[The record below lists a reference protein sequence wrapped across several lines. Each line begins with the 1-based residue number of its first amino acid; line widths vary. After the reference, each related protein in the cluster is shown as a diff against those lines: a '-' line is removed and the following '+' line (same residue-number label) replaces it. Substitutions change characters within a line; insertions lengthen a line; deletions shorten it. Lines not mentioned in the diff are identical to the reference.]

1 LSRARGLGKTK
12 GEVSLL
18 VACAAAALV
27 FLSACG
33 RGADEAP
40 VRPLCGVV
48 PPDSGPW
55 RQVWRTSYDAG
66 GVRDLVRAG
75 DLLWAAT
82 PDDVVRL
89 GLDTLDCT
97 RFNHTEGDPRVPLSG
112 VRSLML
118 DPEGYLWAA
127 GREGLARYDG
137 QSWRAVPVTDA
148 SIAGGL
154 RLDAA
159 GNLWV
164 DVAVDTGGIGPL
176 RFPGHRPPQDGR
188 WEGEVT
194 WTFPQGESEC
204 DRWVAMG
211 GLSGARFQSP
221 EECRLLAAWRERLAT
236 LPPPEGTAPWGEGAQ
251 RHIAAESGD
260 RVWML
265 VQHLPDKPKR
275 DDALLSFDGQ
285 SWQVLSWPYDS
296 ACCLVADEAR
306 GGVWA
311 GTNEGLVFGDGRSL
325 QKFLLV
331 PGDRVPFGQPVY
343 DLVTDGTGRL
353 WASTDE
359 GLLLYDEPSDTWQ
372 PTGISE
378 MVFISA
384 DDDGGL
390 WAVSRYGGGQVSHF
404 TGGTWSHHPFPAGWP
419 CTPADAI
426 LADVGGGLWLS
437 STRCALRGFNGQV
450 WDEYDNGSRGDTL
463 ARGPAGEI
471 YAASWDGAVRRYD
484 GTTWETLLSADPLRH
499 GQVTDVVVDQG
510 GEIWIA
516 LNTMPSLLVFRD
528 GRWTGAL
535 TPVDDPIDGPIT
547 ALLVDSQG
555 DVWAGHDQG
564 LNRYDGETWESIE
577 STAPFIGIM
586 ALAEDRR
593 GRIWVGGWDGLSVY
607 DPNGGR

>member
-1 LSRARGLGKTK
+1 LGKTK

-18 VACAAAALV
+18 VACAAVALV
-27 FLSACG
+27 LLIACG
-33 RGADEAP
+33 RGADEVP
-40 VRPLCGVV
+40 VQPLCGVV

-66 GVRDLVRAG
+66 GVRDLVRDG

-82 PDDVVRL
+82 PSDVVRL
-89 GLDTLDCT
+89 RLDTLDCT
-97 RFNHTEGDPRVPLSG
+97 RFSHTEGDPGVPLSG

-137 QSWRAVPVTDA
+137 QNWRAVPATDA

-159 GNLWV
+159 GNLWI

-188 WEGEVT
+188 WEGEVI
-194 WTFPQGESEC
+194 WASHQGEGEC
-204 DRWVAMG
+204 DRWVAMS

-221 EECRLLAAWRERLAT
+221 EECRLLAAWRERLAA
-236 LPPPEGTAPWGEGAQ
+236 LPPPEGIAPWWEGVP
-251 RHIAAESGD
+251 RSIAAETAD
-260 RVWML
+260 RIWVL
-265 VQHLPDKPKR
+265 ARHLPDEPKP

-285 SWQVLSWPYDS
+285 NWQVLSWPYGS

-325 QKFLLV
+325 QRFLLL
-331 PGDRVPFGQPVY
+331 PGDRVPFGRPIY
-343 DLVTDGTGRL
+343 DLVTDGNGRL
-353 WASTDE
+353 WASTDW

-372 PTGISE
+372 LTEIGE
-378 MVFISA
+378 MVLISA

-390 WAVSRYGGGQVSHF
+390 WAVSRYAGGQVSHF
-404 TGGTWSHHPFPAGWP
+404 TGGTWSHHPFPAAWP
-419 CTPADAI
+419 CTPVDAI

-437 STRCALRGFNGQV
+437 STQCALRGFNGEV
-450 WDEYDNGSRGDTL
+450 WDEYDSGSRGDML

-471 YAASWDGAVRRYD
+471 YAAGWDGAVKRYD
-484 GTTWETLLSADPLRH
+484 GTTWETLLPANPLRH
-499 GQVTDVVVDQG
+499 RQVTDMVARQE

-516 LNTMPSLLVFRD
+516 LNAVPSLLVFRD
-528 GRWTGAL
+528 GRWTGAP
-535 TPVDDPIDGPIT
+535 TPVDDPIT
-547 ALLVDSQG
+547 ALLIDLRG

-564 LNRYDGETWESIE
+564 LLHYDGETWESIE
-577 STAPFIGIM
+577 SRVPFTGIM

-593 GRIWVGGWDGLSVY
+593 GRIWIGGWDGLSVY